1 MSDDLKD
8 KAEQLVDRLKH
19 ERDELRV
26 RLHLLKADLLDEWEE
41 VESKWEHVETRL
53 EHLRADAKN
62 SAEDI
67 GTALGQLGEEIAHA
81 YRRFRDSLK

>member
-8 KAEQLVDRLKH
+8 KAEQLVGRLKQ

-26 RLHLLKADLLDEWEE
+26 RLHLLKAELLDEWED
-41 VESKWEHVETRL
+41 VESKWEHVENKL
-53 EHLRADAKN
+53 EHMRDGAKD

-67 GTALGQLGEEIAHA
+67 GAALSQVGEEITQA
-81 YRRFRDSLK
+81 YQRFRDSLK